1 MVNPFLIRSK
11 ITLKMVIVSEG
22 EVTCGVCGKR
32 NAVVYCN
39 GCGIPLCENC
49 RNFDMM
55 PHGCSSVD
63 VMFFCSKCRDD
74 IDINPYG
81 GIRPG

>member
-1 MVNPFLIRSK
+1 
-11 ITLKMVIVSEG
+11 MVIVVEG
-22 EVTCGVCGKR
+22 KETCGACGKR

-39 GCGIPLCENC
+39 GCGIPLCESC

-63 VMFFCSKCRDD
+63 VLFFCSKCRDD

-81 GIRPG
+81 GIRPE